1 MTSHTLV
8 HLAPVV
14 YECLSRFAD
23 IPKKLN
29 LPLAGQAGSG
39 RKYFRIELAGRTWVL
54 QQSHAQDADFARFVE
69 YCGVFSVLG
78 LPTPH
83 IHALDSQEWQVLLDD
98 LGTTQLWDHC
108 HAADPMAEGAPR
120 AESCA
125 DIYARVLTE
134 LTRWQNASR
143 AAFQSSVDLM
153 SRHFDLHALRWE
165 TEYFTEHYLQ
175 GLRSQSNDV
184 IISLFPWF
192 DDLAHRVA
200 NHPRGLMHRDFQSQN
215 VMVDE
220 AGRIGF
226 VDFQGA
232 REGSLYYDAASLLWD
247 PYVQLE
253 SNVVQ
258 RWFAEWVMT
267 NPNLVGDNALHWP
280 RFLEASLQR
289 LMQAL
294 GAYCNLSR
302 NKGITAFAKHIAP
315 GEKKLSQVLDLYIDV
330 FDGKDAIMAG
340 KLHWILGTT
349 K

>member
-1 MTSHTLV
+1 MISHTLV
-8 HLAPVV
+8 PLAPSV

-23 IPKKLN
+23 IPKKLD

-39 RKYFRIELAGRTWVL
+39 RKYYRIELAGRSWVL
-54 QQSHAQDADFARFVE
+54 QQSHSQDADFTRFVE

-83 IHALDSQEWQVLLDD
+83 IHAFDSQEWQVLLDD

-108 HAADPMAEGAPR
+108 KANDTMIEGAPR

-125 DIYARVLTE
+125 DLYARVLTE

-143 AAFQSSVDLM
+143 AAFQSCADLR
-153 SRHFDLHALRWE
+153 SRHFDTHALRWE
-165 TEYFTEHYLQ
+165 TEYFSEHYLQ
-175 GLRSQSNDV
+175 GLRSLPSEVLNA
-184 IISLFPWF
+184 FHPWF
-192 DDLAHRVA
+192 DDLATRVA

-247 PYVQLE
+247 PYIELDPY
-253 SNVVQ
+253 VVQ
-258 RWFAEWVMT
+258 RWFNEWVMT

-294 GAYCNLSR
+294 GAFCNLSR
-302 NKGITAFAKHIAP
+302 NKGITSFAKHIAP
-315 GEKKLSQVLDLYIDV
+315 GEKKLKHVLALFLDV
-330 FDGKDAIMAG
+330 FEGKDATHA
-340 KLHWILGTT
+340 KELLRILESH
-349 K
+349 